1 MIKEGKMRETILIAA
16 CLDKDR
22 RNKLTRALLPLRIRL
37 KEISKED
44 YGKPIGFFAGIKE
57 LDPEELAWNGEEL
70 SSELLVMAGL
80 SSQRVDQVL
89 RAIRKSGLSIP
100 YKAVLTASNQGWNG
114 WELFQEIKKEHQ
126 QMNEGRSPG
135 TA

>member
-1 MIKEGKMRETILIAA
+1 MRETILIAA

-57 LDPEELAWNGEEL
+57 LDPGELAWNGEEL
-70 SSELLVMAGL
+70 SSELLVMAGGG
-80 SSQRVDQVL
+80 SGIEGDPQIGVVDSL
-89 RAIRKSGLSIP
+89 
-100 YKAVLTASNQGWNG
+100 
-114 WELFQEIKKEHQ
+114 
-126 QMNEGRSPG
+126 
-135 TA
+135 

>member
-1 MIKEGKMRETILIAA
+1 MRETILIAA

-57 LDPEELAWNGEEL
+57 LDPGELAWNGEEL
-70 SSELLVMAGL
+70 SSELLVMAGVVKPAGG
-80 SSQRVDQVL
+80 SGIEGDPQIGVVDSL
-89 RAIRKSGLSIP
+89 
-100 YKAVLTASNQGWNG
+100 
-114 WELFQEIKKEHQ
+114 
-126 QMNEGRSPG
+126 
-135 TA
+135 